1 MIYAPWHTT
10 AASSFESHCSDKVME
25 QLRRE
30 GSEPLHP
37 MSVRWV
43 LNLPANKPLGREMA
57 PVRKEELTMHK

>member
-1 MIYAPWHTT
+1 MIYEPWHTT

-43 LNLPANKPLGREMA
+43 LNLPANKPLGRAMA
-57 PVRKEELTMHK
+57 PVGKEELVT